1 MFLIVFNIFTM
12 ILLNYINK
20 IFKYRQNNNFYYY
33 ITIYNINTDGQLAE
47 IWVNFDK
54 TGHNKTSVLSL
65 EKVVW

>member
-1 MFLIVFNIFTM
+1 MLLIVFNIFTM

-47 IWVNFDK
+47 IWVSFDK

>member
-1 MFLIVFNIFTM
+1 MLLIVFNIFTM